1 MCLCETET
9 QDALWL
15 GLWVSCLQYSAIW
28 QQMNLK
34 FSKLTWN
41 QELHIS
47 GFNAKFWTFWH
58 SFIGQWEYRTYKIIV
73 VDLFF
78 FFCNW
83 KFLTSIS
90 IEVSLENHTKKEKNK
105 LRHHNII
112 SMVCTLIDRSFYPMS
127 LQEIAQL
134 NCEKTFYTVHVSV
147 QQVFS
152 VVQNVCLVHHV
163 HSGYPFPL
171 QFFLLSFPMNSCF
184 RELKREGSFE
194 GCLPT
199 VIEPFSLMISG
210 APPQQW
216 FSVSVKNVFGK
227 GNIALIKKFLHCR

>member
-1 MCLCETET
+1 MVSMQSFEHFDIVSLVNESTERT
-9 QDALWL
+9 
-15 GLWVSCLQYSAIW
+15 
-28 QQMNLK
+28 
-34 FSKLTWN
+34 KL
-41 QELHIS
+41 LLLI
-47 GFNAKFWTFWH
+47 
-58 SFIGQWEYRTYKIIV
+58 
-73 VDLFF
+73 
-78 FFCNW
+78 C
-83 KFLTSIS
+83 FLS

-105 LRHHNII
+105 LRHHNVIF
-112 SMVCTLIDRSFYPMS
+112 MVCTLIDRSFYPMS

-184 RELKREGSFE
+184 RELKRKGSFE

-199 VIEPFSLMISG
+199 VIEP
-210 APPQQW
+210 W
-216 FSVSVKNVFGK
+216 FP
-227 GNIALIKKFLHCR
+227 